1 MRRKL
6 QRLQAWVPAVQG
18 FPLSGEEG
26 PPEWGVQEMP
36 GWGVLAIDPSTDL
49 EGVQVL
55 LQSFWSVK
63 EKGLRVVGQIHL

>member
-1 MRRKL
+1 MRRKA
-6 QRLQAWVPAVQG
+6 QRLQAWVPAVKG
-18 FPLSGEEG
+18 FPLSAEGG

-63 EKGLRVVGQIHL
+63 DKGLRAVGQIHP